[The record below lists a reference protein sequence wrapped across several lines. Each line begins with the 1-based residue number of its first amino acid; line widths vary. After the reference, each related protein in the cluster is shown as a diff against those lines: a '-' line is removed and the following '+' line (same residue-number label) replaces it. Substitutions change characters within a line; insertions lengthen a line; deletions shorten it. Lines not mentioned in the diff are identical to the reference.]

1 MEEKIKQFLKT
12 MKMNESMLSMLF
24 GVVTV
29 VLVGVLVF
37 RLYQSNKPEITDEA
51 EKDQMEQPTEKVGEV
66 EVMVDLETGDKTP
79 AKLAETYVVKEGD
92 SLWKIAEANYG
103 SGYNWVDIASA
114 NELNN
119 PGVLNAGQELKLPK
133 TKVIE
138 VKTPTQL
145 AQEAMGKIEGDKYT
159 VEKGDNLW
167 EIAVRAYADGYR
179 YPEIAEANEIANPNV
194 IEVGQELKIPR

>member
-1 MEEKIKQFLKT
+1 